1 MTRLLPLVAIAI
13 VLTACGERSAPPH
26 PAAPSQAAPTI
37 AGAAVVDPRAVPA
50 AFQGVWA
57 ATENDCAKPS
67 ESRLAV
73 AADSLTF
80 YESRGAVASVKQT
93 GPDEILIAIPL
104 RGEGETSERTF
115 RYRLIDGGAA
125 LFDVRSG
132 LTRVRCPA

>member
-1 MTRLLPLVAIAI
+1 
-13 VLTACGERSAPPH
+13 
-26 PAAPSQAAPTI
+26 
-37 AGAAVVDPRAVPA
+37 VVDPNAVPA
-50 AFQGVWA
+50 AFQGLWA

-80 YESRGAVASVKQT
+80 YESRGPVASVKQA
-93 GPDEILIAIPL
+93 GSDEVLIAIPL

-115 RYRLIDGGAA
+115 RYRLIDGGAG